1 MTSASARQGSR
12 RSLRS
17 FSDLTV
23 FELSVGKLT
32 IGNWVRRAA
41 EKVAGHVHNYRRN
54 RRKNHRN
61 QLGAVALAVAVAFA
75 FAVAVAVTD
84 TF

>member
-41 EKVAGHVHNYRRN
+41 ERVVRPYKAL
-54 RRKNHRN
+54 
-61 QLGAVALAVAVAFA
+61 LGSVAVAVAFAVA

-84 TF
+84 TL